1 MIQATKLHILGFM
14 LVQSRIMLGIYTEG
28 YSSKG
33 FEKSMIA
40 QYFVLFKIIRN
51 MIRKRVKNNQ
61 MEKKISNDP
70 FSF

>member
-1 MIQATKLHILGFM
+1 
-14 LVQSRIMLGIYTEG
+14 MLGIYTEG

>member
-1 MIQATKLHILGFM
+1 
-14 LVQSRIMLGIYTEG
+14 MLGIYTEG

-51 MIRKRVKNNQ
+51 MIHKRVKNNQ
-61 MEKKISNDP
+61 MEKKSAMTLSVFKRIV
-70 FSF
+70 SFQ